1 MKLSMFTLVTG
12 LGQNL
17 WQNRSVNPLVIIMFY
32 KTFAISTQ
40 NSCFFNMFS
49 FVIFRPASNTLPN
62 SALAKSFIS
71 GIIIKVHNT
80 NTSVFNHSNSHKFS
94 VIRRLRHC
102 CSHFEQKLSTT
113 QLGSF
118 VCIL

>member
-1 MKLSMFTLVTG
+1 MKLSMFMLVTG

-40 NSCFFNMFS
+40 NSCFFNIFS

-80 NTSVFNHSNSHKFS
+80 NTSICNNSNSHKVFW
-94 VIRRLRHC
+94 RRTVKAL
-102 CSHFEQKLSTT
+102 F
-113 QLGSF
+113 
-118 VCIL
+118 